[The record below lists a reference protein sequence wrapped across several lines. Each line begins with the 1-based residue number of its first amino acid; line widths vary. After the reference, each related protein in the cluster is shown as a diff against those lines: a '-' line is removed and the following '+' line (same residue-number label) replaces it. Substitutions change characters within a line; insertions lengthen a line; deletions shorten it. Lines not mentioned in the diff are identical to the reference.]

1 MHKVHAMRVRICV
14 TCVVSVSLLTGCVAP
29 YVRPAI
35 VAPTYKEPELPLPA
49 WMEEQRVVGTVTL
62 PRLIC
67 VTKSVNQKEQP
78 VASHHSEPH
87 VVTDVLVNIHRSMGK
102 RMPRYYDRFGAIP
115 KEDLSPGGSRAHL
128 ARRVHCTDE
137 VRFVKERYERTS
149 AFDEH
154 PPKNSLE
161 IQLINLQE
169 EQTEQIASRSLPDIY
184 LETYKREVEA
194 ILKPLLRKHL
204 EVLAN
209 AIEHGITVIEAEQRI
224 VETERRIAEE
234 KREKAEEER
243 RRAEA
248 ERIAQQKRE
257 AEIAKAKERR
267 EAEIQPWLEKLSGK
281 FKTSDEVLRY
291 QKQKNLQVQNSPEAE
306 AVQRLYNL
314 RVAEEKQRVE
324 QERKKAAN
332 REIVAKARRVFGL
345 TLDPDQLENV
355 PEMSVFKLLLLGNP
369 YTYERK
375 LIILNDLIFKRTLSK
390 DKAAFIGMGQY
401 SEVIGLT
408 DEIAKLQPLTVRYR
422 LLVVFKGMDPYT
434 TGAGGV
440 VNVPT
445 FYILKIM
452 S

>member
-1 MHKVHAMRVRICV
+1 V
-14 TCVVSVSLLTGCVAP
+14 TRRDKP
-29 YVRPAI
+29 
-35 VAPTYKEPELPLPA
+35 
-49 WMEEQRVVGTVTL
+49 EEQLGA
-62 PRLIC
+62 P
-67 VTKSVNQKEQP
+67 
-78 VASHHSEPH
+78 HDSETD
-87 VVTDVLVNIHRSMGK
+87 VVTHVLVKIHRSMGK
-102 RMPRYYDRFGAIP
+102 RMPRYYDRLGAIP
-115 KEDLSPGGSRAHL
+115 KRELSPGASWANL

-137 VRFVKERYERTS
+137 VRFVRERYRWYEIPS

-169 EQTEQIASRSLPDIY
+169 EQTEQIASRSLPDIH
-184 LETYKREVEA
+184 LETFKREAEA
-194 ILKPLLRKHL
+194 ILEPLLRKHL
-204 EVLAN
+204 EVLAS

-224 VETERRIAEE
+224 VETERRVAKE

-291 QKQKNLQVQNSPEAE
+291 QKQRNLQAQNSPEAE

-314 RVAEEKQRVE
+314 RVAEEKQRAE

-375 LIILNDLIFKRTLSK
+375 LIILNDLIFKRALSK
-390 DKAAFIGMGQY
+390 NEAAFVGMGQY